1 MPDRRSPIPDPR
13 FPIPTPHPP
22 AAKICG
28 LTNLEDALVAAAAGA
43 DFLGFIFYPPS
54 KRAVTPATVAHI
66 SAALRGRPN
75 CPILV
80 GVFVDETA
88 AAMAQILDQCQL
100 DLAQLSGRE
109 TPGIVGDPSSELFG
123 RCFKALKPTSLAEA
137 QAEVEWYLPTEPQPG
152 HPTLLIDAY
161 HPSLPGGTGQT
172 ADWSI
177 AAALAELTPGLMLA
191 GGLNPNNVAQA
202 IRQVRPF
209 AVDVAGGVE
218 ARPGRKDHA
227 LIRAFIQNTKATA
240 DEVD

>member
-1 MPDRRSPIPDPR
+1 M
-13 FPIPTPHPP
+13 TGNQPP
-22 AAKICG
+22 ATSHQPPFVKICG
-28 LTNLEDALVAAAAGA
+28 LTNLEDALFAAEAGA

-66 SAALRGRPN
+66 SAALRDRSH

-88 AAMAQILDQCQL
+88 AAMAQILDQCRL

-109 TPGIVGDPSSELFG
+109 TPDTVGDPNSPIYG
-123 RCFKALKPTSLAEA
+123 RVFKVLKPIALAEA
-137 QAEVEWYLPTEPQPG
+137 QAEVEWYIPPEIRPG
-152 HPTLLIDAY
+152 VPSLLIDTY
-161 HPSLPGGTGQT
+161 HPTLPGGTGQT

-177 AAALAELTPGLMLA
+177 AAELARQIPRLMLA
-191 GGLNPNNVAQA
+191 GGLNPGNVVEA
-202 IRQVRPF
+202 IEQVKPF

-227 LIRAFIQNTKATA
+227 LVEAFIEEAKGTRTSAG
-240 DEVD
+240 ERR